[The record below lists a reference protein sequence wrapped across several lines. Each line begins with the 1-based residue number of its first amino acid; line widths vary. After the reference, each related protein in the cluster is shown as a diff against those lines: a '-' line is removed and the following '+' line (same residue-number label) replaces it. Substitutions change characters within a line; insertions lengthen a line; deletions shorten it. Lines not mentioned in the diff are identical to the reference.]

1 MQTHRYTSQLEPAH
15 APHSGQRIPVGPSGH
30 TDARLGLR
38 CRSWSQPQSLC
49 TAQQPHLD
57 APLQCERSAHTL
69 QGVEVD
75 QAGKGHVPRFD
86 GGGHTGPQEPI
97 FGSRRDH
104 PCVPCPKKGVV
115 PPARPLSEEQP
126 LLAPNSLCSPAASS
140 QSSSG
145 PRRSHWPLRP
155 APELQTEGPRRP
167 AWRRPNCHPRQALP
181 G

>member
-1 MQTHRYTSQLEPAH
+1 MIMRLTPAPAH
-15 APHSGQRIPVGPSGH
+15 RPEARVALLGRSTCGWAGAGAGGVRPRGACARGSRQARDAENSLVEITKDVEVATTYDLRTGRRLASVPPHSVQRIPVGPSGH

-104 PCVPCPKKGVV
+104 PGGTT
-115 PPARPLSEEQP
+115 
-126 LLAPNSLCSPAASS
+126 LLKL
-140 QSSSG
+140 
-145 PRRSHWPLRP
+145 W
-155 APELQTEGPRRP
+155 
-167 AWRRPNCHPRQALP
+167 
-181 G
+181 